1 MSDHAPRLAPPAGPA
16 DEAGG
21 AGGAAGRRPGVD
33 VLVADDERPALDELT
48 ALLRRDPHVRSVHAV
63 ASGAEAL
70 RWLSE
75 HPVHVAFLDIHMPG
89 LTGLDLARALSR
101 FSVRP
106 AVVFVT
112 ADEARA
118 TEAFDVEAVDYVLK
132 PVRRERLARAV
143 ERAVAAQSGPASQV
157 SRDAD
162 GTDTHAAER
171 PAPTTQ
177 VPPADET
184 IAVTVGTT
192 TRVVLRS
199 AVRWVQA
206 QGDYSRLVTDS
217 DSYLVRE
224 PLSDLEER
232 WSPAGFLRVHRSY
245 LVDRAAVTAV
255 RLGGAHPVVVVAGQE
270 VPVSRRMAPSVRDA
284 LLRRPGGRP

>member
-1 MSDHAPRLAPPAGPA
+1 M
-16 DEAGG
+16 
-21 AGGAAGRRPGVD
+21 
-33 VLVADDERPALDELT
+33 ADDERPALDELT
-48 ALLRRDPHVRSVHAV
+48 ALLRRDPHVRSVHPV

-143 ERAVAAQSGPASQV
+143 ERAVAVQAAASRIAEGAPSRV
-157 SRDAD
+157 AGGTGGAAARDAERS
-162 GTDTHAAER
+162 AA
-171 PAPTTQ
+171 PAQVTPT
-177 VPPADET
+177 DET

-206 QGDYSRLVTDS
+206 QGDYSRLVTDT
-217 DSYLVRE
+217 DGYLVRE
-224 PLSDLEER
+224 PISDLEER
-232 WSPAGFLRVHRSY
+232 WAAAGFLRVHRSY

-270 VPVSRRMAPSVRDA
+270 VPVSRRMAPAVRDA
-284 LLRRPGGRP
+284 LLGRPGGRP